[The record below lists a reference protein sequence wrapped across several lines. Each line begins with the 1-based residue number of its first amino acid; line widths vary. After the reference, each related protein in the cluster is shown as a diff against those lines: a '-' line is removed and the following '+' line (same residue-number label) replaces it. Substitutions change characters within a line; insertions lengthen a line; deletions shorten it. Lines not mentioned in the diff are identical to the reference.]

1 MTTRNWL
8 PQRSLPPTAL
18 VLLSIASTQ
27 LGSAIAKTLFDELG
41 PAGATFL
48 RVGLAT
54 LVLLFIWRPPLHS
67 YSRHQF
73 GVMGLFGLNLAAM
86 NLFFYAAIARI
97 PIGIAVAIE
106 FLGPLGISVLKSRKR
121 LDFVWVALA
130 GLGILLLSP
139 WGQSNEL
146 DSVGLG
152 FALLAGVMW
161 GLYIILSAC
170 TGKVASGGQGLA
182 VAMTVASFALLPIGI
197 ATAGTALLEPHLVLQ
212 GFGVAMLSSVATYSL
227 ELEALRTMPMTVFGV
242 LMSLEPMVA
251 AVLAFL
257 LLKEALTL
265 NATIAVV
272 AIAIAA
278 AGISLFKP
286 SSNSK

>member
-18 VLLSIASTQ
+18 VLLSIGSTQ

-54 LVLLFIWRPPLHS
+54 LVLLAIWRPPLCS

-146 DSVGLG
+146 DPVGLG
-152 FALLAGVMW
+152 FALLAGCMW
-161 GLYIILSAC
+161 GLYIVLSAR
-170 TGKVASGGQGLA
+170 TGQVASGGQGLA
-182 VAMTVASFALLPIGI
+182 VAMTVAAIALLPLGVVS
-197 ATAGTALLEPHLVLQ
+197 AGPALLEPHLLLQ
-212 GFGVAMLSSVATYSL
+212 GFGVAMLSSVVTYSL

-257 LLKEALTL
+257 VLKEALTP

-278 AGISLFKP
+278 AGISLLKP